1 MGASYDYDIKAIE
14 KILFSCLKGQINDSV
29 EASILKSKKLDN
41 CEFLNL
47 SLYLA
52 NIECDQF
59 IVNANTFKPNNNNIE
74 IKLRDLK
81 LKMIGN
87 VNYLEIKKFSDS
99 NEKLVVPSERKIY
112 RFNLPKNDLYMN
124 MDSNNVISIK
134 LKAKEIDM
142 ITSFKYEFF
151 DLFNNKIKFD
161 SVENFSN
168 DLFENDKIYFFN
180 GFYFDKNKKALY
192 ETIFSSIE
200 VVDEN
205 SIIEN
210 DYYPNDLNNIK
221 IGEITNLKGFIKDL
235 NILEFSVSIEELISH
250 EKMKIKL
257 NYDLVKKIN
266 PNRECK
272 FINLKKA
279 GDKIYEWTQLTDIY
293 TSYETTIEFK
303 IYDIQDKYYDRIN
316 INNSDYIDI
325 IDEKIKDNIFS
336 FNINSKDKSLLFEQK
351 FILEKTRKIMDN
363 DNKNDNNINNIIV
376 EDSYE
381 FNLEVNKGRINRFP
395 GFLKK
400 EGGFTYQ
407 LHFQTKKDTLLP
419 EKVKIKL
426 SNNNFMEIDDF
437 ESFDNKLK
445 KRITIINAVKQD
457 FIEIN
462 YKDKPFR
469 LNEKEFIDSE
479 NIRSLKIYN
488 IIKEKAENNI
498 FEKAVINKD
507 DNRVFC
513 FELSGK
519 DNNKEY
525 FRIKDEDKEEI
536 KHLFENILNEK
547 YESKDDTKKK
557 IMKLLEE
564 NHYKD
569 FFEKG
574 LIKYIF
580 HNSKEEY
587 IIMKQLLILSFFNK
601 MSKDTFI
608 LYIQHFKNKFPILN
622 KGDYL
627 TRIKILIYFYEYC
640 EKKVFLRTLLLIYMM
655 KKIIIMKI
663 MDLF

>member
-14 KILFSCLKGQINDSV
+14 KILFSCSKGQINDSV

-99 NEKLVVPSERKIY
+99 NENLIVPNERKTY

-235 NILEFSVSIEELISH
+235 NILEFSVSIEELISN

-272 FINLKKA
+272 FINL
-279 GDKIYEWTQLTDIY
+279 
-293 TSYETTIEFK
+293 
-303 IYDIQDKYYDRIN
+303 
-316 INNSDYIDI
+316 
-325 IDEKIKDNIFS
+325 
-336 FNINSKDKSLLFEQK
+336 
-351 FILEKTRKIMDN
+351 
-363 DNKNDNNINNIIV
+363 
-376 EDSYE
+376 
-381 FNLEVNKGRINRFP
+381 
-395 GFLKK
+395 
-400 EGGFTYQ
+400 
-407 LHFQTKKDTLLP
+407 
-419 EKVKIKL
+419 
-426 SNNNFMEIDDF
+426 
-437 ESFDNKLK
+437 NKL
-445 KRITIINAVKQD
+445 V
-457 FIEIN
+457 
-462 YKDKPFR
+462 
-469 LNEKEFIDSE
+469 
-479 NIRSLKIYN
+479 
-488 IIKEKAENNI
+488 
-498 FEKAVINKD
+498 
-507 DNRVFC
+507 
-513 FELSGK
+513 
-519 DNNKEY
+519 
-525 FRIKDEDKEEI
+525 
-536 KHLFENILNEK
+536 
-547 YESKDDTKKK
+547 
-557 IMKLLEE
+557 
-564 NHYKD
+564 
-569 FFEKG
+569 
-574 LIKYIF
+574 IKYMNG
-580 HNSKEEY
+580 HN
-587 IIMKQLLILSFFNK
+587 
-601 MSKDTFI
+601 
-608 LYIQHFKNKFPILN
+608 
-622 KGDYL
+622 
-627 TRIKILIYFYEYC
+627 
-640 EKKVFLRTLLLIYMM
+640 
-655 KKIIIMKI
+655 
-663 MDLF
+663 